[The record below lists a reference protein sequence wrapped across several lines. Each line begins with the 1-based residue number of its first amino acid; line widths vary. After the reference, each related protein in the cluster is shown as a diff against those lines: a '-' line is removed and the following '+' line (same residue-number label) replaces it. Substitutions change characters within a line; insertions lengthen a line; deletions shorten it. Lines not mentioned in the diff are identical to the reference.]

1 MDVPDANHVK
11 GQEGW
16 DFPLNLQKA
25 VAVMA
30 MADPKDGV
38 NDSPLN

>member
-11 GQEGW
+11 GYEGLN
-16 DFPLNLQKA
+16 FPLNLQKA

-30 MADPKDGV
+30 IADPKDGV